1 MLNRKQYLSL
11 FEFQVVT
18 LGLSFPSIEM
28 ISKASSDLLTV
39 WVVPG

>member
-1 MLNRKQYLSL
+1 M

-28 ISKASSDLLTV
+28 MSKPYSDLLMV